1 MADEVK
7 TVAASIVNFLKQQLD
22 GDALGADSRESV
34 EVAAQCVETAFE
46 LTPADAARGAD
57 LLQLLRAAAA
67 PSAPRA
73 DAERLKQ
80 EGNDLMK
87 AERHRE
93 ALERYSRAIEL
104 DPRSAVYFC
113 NRAAAHF
120 KLAQHEAA
128 VADCT
133 AALALQPDYGKAHGR
148 LGLAL
153 TALERHREA
162 RQAFAR
168 AAQLEPDNES
178 YRQNLRLADE
188 RLAARGE
195 RGPMDLGGLLQN
207 PALLSMATEMLADP
221 SMQNLISGLMSG
233 TAGEPPGGG
242 GAGAEGGPPG
252 GMSALLEAGQAL
264 AQHMQASNPALVEQ
278 LRRQVRPPPPAPPGP
293 LAEPPGPPPPAPDG
307 APPAQ

>member
-22 GDALGADSRESV
+22 GDVLGADSRESV
-34 EVAAQCVETAFE
+34 EVAVQCIETAFD
-46 LTPADAARGAD
+46 LTPTDTARGAD
-57 LLQLLRAAAA
+57 LLQLLRARASPAAGA
-67 PSAPRA
+67 AGAVREE
-73 DAERLKQ
+73 AERLKS
-80 EGNDLMK
+80 EGNELMK

-93 ALERYSRAIEL
+93 ALELYSRAIEL
-104 DPRSAVYFC
+104 DPQSAVYFC

-120 KLAQHEAA
+120 RLSDHEGA

-133 AALALQPDYGKAHGR
+133 AALGLQPDYSKAHGR

-153 TALERHREA
+153 TALDRHREA

-178 YRQNLRLADE
+178 YKQNLRLADE
-188 RLAARGE
+188 RLATRGE
-195 RGPMDLGGLLQN
+195 RGALDLGNLLQN

-221 SMQNLISGLMSG
+221 SMQNLISGLMST
-233 TAGEPPGGG
+233 TAGEGGTG
-242 GAGAEGGPPG
+242 VGAGVAGVAVGVAPAG

-264 AQHMQASNPALVEQ
+264 AQHMQASNPELVEQ
-278 LRRQVRPPPPAPPGP
+278 LRRQVRPPGPPG
-293 LAEPPGPPPPAPDG
+293 APEG
-307 APPAQ
+307 NPPAQ

>member
-1 MADEVK
+1 MSDVK
-7 TVAASIVNFLKQQLD
+7 LVAASIVSFLKKQLD
-22 GDALGADSRESV
+22 GGTLSADSRESV
-34 EVAAQCVETAFE
+34 EVGVQCLETAFE
-46 LTPADAARGAD
+46 LAPADAARALD
-57 LLQLLRAAAA
+57 LLELVRARAAPAAA
-67 PSAPRA
+67 PAPA
-73 DAERLKQ
+73 PPGEAERLKN

-93 ALERYSRAIEL
+93 ALERYSRAVEL
-104 DPRSAVYFC
+104 DPRNAVYFC

-120 KLAQHEAA
+120 KLGEHEAA
-128 VADCT
+128 VADCA

-162 RQAFAR
+162 RQAYAR

-195 RGPMDLGGLLQN
+195 RPPVDLGGLLQN

-221 SMQNLISGLMSG
+221 NMQNLISGLMSG
-233 TAGEPPGGG
+233 AQAPAGGAAGV
-242 GAGAEGGPPG
+242 GAGAGAAG
-252 GMSALLEAGQAL
+252 GMGALLEAGQAL
-264 AQHMQASNPALVEQ
+264 AQHMQAANPDLVEQ
-278 LRRQVRPPPPAPPGP
+278 LRRQVRPPGPAPP
-293 LAEPPGPPPPAPDG
+293 
-307 APPAQ
+307 Q